1 MKNKNRVTGIAA
13 ALGMMLLI
21 LDSRTALSGAQEGIE
36 LCLKTVVPSLLPFIF
51 LSILLTGAFLGMP
64 LPLLGPLGRFCGIPK
79 GAESILA
86 AAFLGGYPVGAQSV
100 ATAFGGGQLSREDAQ
115 RMLSFCSNA
124 GPAFLFGMTAS
135 VFSDRRTA
143 WVLWLIHI
151 VSAILVSRV
160 FPRNS
165 PSKAAL
171 SPAPAPGI
179 TDSLMKTLRVMAAIC
194 GWVILFRV
202 VTAFLTRWF
211 LWMLPSD
218 LQVAV
223 IGLLE
228 LSNGCCSLHLV
239 RDERIRF
246 LLCSGVLAFG
256 GLCVGMQTR
265 SVTAGLSL
273 RYYYLGKILQTVF
286 SLALAVTA
294 IYGYALP
301 ACAAILL
308 LSAIPRI
315 RKKSSSIPDAVGV

>member
-21 LDSRTALSGAQEGIE
+21 LDGRTALSGAREGIE

-51 LSILLTGAFLGMP
+51 LSVLLTGAFLGMP

-100 ATAFGGGQLSREDAQ
+100 AAAFASGQLSRRDAE

-135 VFSDRRTA
+135 MFSDRRTA
-143 WVLWLIHI
+143 WILWLIHI
-151 VSAILVSRV
+151 VSAVLVARV
-160 FPRNS
+160 FPRNTTR
-165 PSKAAL
+165 KAML
-171 SPAPAPGI
+171 SPAAAPGI
-179 TDSLMKTLRVMAAIC
+179 TDSLMKTVRVMAAIC

-202 VTAFLTRWF
+202 VTAFLSRWF
-211 LWMLPSD
+211 LWLLPTD
-218 LQVAV
+218 LQVAL

-228 LSNGCCSLHLV
+228 LSNGCCSLNLV
-239 RDERIRF
+239 EEERMRF
-246 LLCSGVLAFG
+246 LLCSGMLAFG

-286 SLALAVTA
+286 SLALAIAA
-294 IYGYALP
+294 IYGYVLP

-308 LSAIPRI
+308 LGAIPRI
-315 RKKSSSIPDAVGV
+315 CKKSSSIPDAVGV